1 MFQFTIGVTG
11 GEVLWDCTV
20 LNDDAWLL
28 LDDYYSLPDIV
39 DLDVDAVRRRV
50 LAHGLTLAYDI

>member
-1 MFQFTIGVTG
+1 VTG